1 VVSAEEDEQNEIPE
15 KTSNDDRPPQ
25 HWFAKQT
32 GIERSK
38 LSLMENR
45 RLKPTREEES
55 ALEKALVAA
64 MRENVAEFSRLSGT
78 TFKS

>member
-1 VVSAEEDEQNEIPE
+1 MRYLR
-15 KTSNDDRPPQ
+15 KLRMMTGRPQ

-45 RLKPTREEES
+45 RLRPTREEET

-78 TFKS
+78 RFTS

>member
-1 VVSAEEDEQNEIPE
+1 MRYLR
-15 KTSNDDRPPQ
+15 KLRLMTGRPQ

-45 RLKPTREEES
+45 RLKPTKEES
-55 ALEKALVAA
+55 AALEKALVAA

-78 TFKS
+78 TFTS